1 MSYIS
6 SVVLAAWVVR
16 GTVVDVVVVVVV
28 GTLTTT
34 ENVSDAWAP

>member
-34 ENVSDAWAP
+34 ENVSDVWAP